1 MRAILAFLYYFIVF
15 TIMIVAG
22 IPYTLYCG
30 IRGHWEDCTK
40 ICYYM
45 FKYVIFKIFRITVS
59 VEGAE
64 NIPKERGYVI
74 VANHQSFLDINVV
87 WHSIAT
93 ASFMAKASLWKAP
106 VFGWVLDRSGNIPI
120 HKNPR
125 LNAGLGKILKKRF
138 ENNYNIVVFPEGHR
152 SEDGRMFKFQNGIF
166 RLAKEQHFS
175 ILPVTFI
182 NTGKI
187 LPKVK
192 WAVYSGEVKMVI
204 HPLIRYEDYA
214 DKPMADLRDET
225 HDLIESAMP
234 YKQAELAAAKAATD
248 ASSNATGD
256 EAEGKATE
264 NKEA

>member
-1 MRAILAFLYYFIVF
+1 MRAILALFYYIVVF

-40 ICYYM
+40 ICS
-45 FKYVIFKIFRITVS
+45 FSFQKIIFKLFGIKVS
-59 VEGAE
+59 VKGAE
-64 NIPKERGYVI
+64 NIPQGINYVI

-87 WHSIAT
+87 WHSIT
-93 ASFMAKASLWKAP
+93 RASFMAKASLWKAP
-106 VFGWVLDRSGNIPI
+106 VFGWVLNRSGNIPI

-125 LNAGLGKILKKRF
+125 MNAGLGKILKKRL
-138 ENNYNIVVFPEGHR
+138 ESNYNIVVFPEGHR
-152 SEDGRMFKFQNGIF
+152 TEDGHMLKFQNGIF
-166 RLAKEQHFS
+166 RLAKEQHFA

-192 WAVYSGEVKMVI
+192 WAVYSGTVEMVV

-214 DKPMADLRDET
+214 EKPMADLRDET

-234 YKQAELAAAKAATD
+234 YKQAELAAAK
-248 ASSNATGD
+248 
-256 EAEGKATE
+256 EAATE

>member
-1 MRAILAFLYYFIVF
+1 MRAILALFYYIVVF
-15 TIMIVAG
+15 TIMVVAG

-30 IRGHWEDCTK
+30 IRGHWENCTFAFRN
-40 ICYYM
+40 I
-45 FKYVIFKIFRITVS
+45 IFKLFGIKVA
-59 VEGAE
+59 VKGAE
-64 NIPKERGYVI
+64 NIPKGVNYVI

-87 WHSIAT
+87 WHSIT
-93 ASFMAKASLWKAP
+93 SASFMAKASLWKAP
-106 VFGWVLDRSGNIPI
+106 VFGWVLNRSGNIPI
-120 HKNPR
+120 HTNPR
-125 LNAGLGKILKKRF
+125 KNAGLGKILKKRL
-138 ENNYNIVVFPEGHR
+138 ESNYNIVVFPEGHR
-152 SEDGRMFKFQNGIF
+152 SEDGHMFKFQNGIF
-166 RLAKEQHFS
+166 RLAKEQHFD

-192 WAVYSGEVKMVI
+192 WAVYSGTVEMVV

-234 YKQAELAAAKAATD
+234 YKQAELAAAK
-248 ASSNATGD
+248 
-256 EAEGKATE
+256 EAVAE

>member
-1 MRAILAFLYYFIVF
+1 MRAFLALLYYLVVF
-15 TIMIVAG
+15 GIMIIAG

-40 ICYYM
+40 ICTYM
-45 FKYVIFKIFRITVS
+45 FRNVIFKLFGIKVS
-59 VEGAE
+59 VTGSE
-64 NIPKERGYVI
+64 NIPKETGYVI
-74 VANHQSFLDINVV
+74 VANHQSFLDINVI
-87 WHSIAT
+87 WHSITPA
-93 ASFMAKASLWKAP
+93 AFMAKASLWKAP
-106 VFGWVLDRSGNIPI
+106 VFGWVLNRTGSIPI

-125 LNAGLGKILKKRF
+125 MNAGLGKHLKKRF
-138 ENNYNIVVFPEGHR
+138 EQNYNIAVFPEGHR
-152 SEDGRMFKFQNGIF
+152 SEDGHMFKFQNGIF

-214 DKPMADLRDET
+214 DKPMAELRDET
-225 HDLIESAMP
+225 HDLIESVMP
-234 YKQAELAAAKAATD
+234 YKLAEIASAKVQAENAKADAT
-248 ASSNATGD
+248 
-256 EAEGKATE
+256 TE
-264 NKEA
+264 KEA

>member
-1 MRAILAFLYYFIVF
+1 MRAILAFLYYFLVFAAMLIV
-15 TIMIVAG
+15 G

-40 ICYYM
+40 ICTYN
-45 FKYVIFKIFRITVS
+45 FKYFIFKLFRIKVS
-59 VEGAE
+59 VKGAE

-74 VANHQSFLDINVV
+74 VANHQSFLDINVI
-87 WHSIAT
+87 WHSIAP
-93 ASFMAKASLWKAP
+93 AAFMAKASLWKAP
-106 VFGWVLDRSGNIPI
+106 VFGWVLNRTGSIPI

-125 LNAGLGKILKKRF
+125 MNAGLGKHLKKRLDSH
-138 ENNYNIVVFPEGHR
+138 YNITVFPEGHR
-152 SEDGRMFKFQNGIF
+152 TEDGHMLKFQNGIF
-166 RLAKEQHFS
+166 RLAKEQHFP

-192 WAVYSGEVKMVI
+192 WAVYSGTVEMVI

-214 DKPMADLRDET
+214 EKPMADLRDET

-234 YKQAELAAAKAATD
+234 YKQAELAAAKDAAI
-248 ASSNATGD
+248 
-256 EAEGKATE
+256 E

>member
-1 MRAILAFLYYFIVF
+1 MRAILALFYYIVVF
-15 TIMIVAG
+15 TIMVVAG

-40 ICYYM
+40 ICS
-45 FKYVIFKIFRITVS
+45 FSFQKIIFKLFGIKVS
-59 VEGAE
+59 VKGAE
-64 NIPKERGYVI
+64 NIPQGINYVI
-74 VANHQSFLDINVV
+74 VANHQSFLDINVI
-87 WHSIAT
+87 WHSITT

-106 VFGWVLDRSGNIPI
+106 VFGWVLNR
-120 HKNPR
+120 
-125 LNAGLGKILKKRF
+125 LKKRL
-138 ENNYNIVVFPEGHR
+138 ESNYNIVVFPEGHR
-152 SEDGRMFKFQNGIF
+152 TEDGHMLKFQNGIF
-166 RLAKEQHFS
+166 RLAKEQHFA

-192 WAVYSGEVKMVI
+192 WAVYSGTVEMVV

-234 YKQAELAAAKAATD
+234 YKQAELAAAK
-248 ASSNATGD
+248 
-256 EAEGKATE
+256 EAATE

>member
-1 MRAILAFLYYFIVF
+1 MRAILALFYYIVVF
-15 TIMIVAG
+15 TIMVVAG

-30 IRGHWEDCTK
+30 IRGHWEKCTNV
-40 ICYYM
+40 CYYS
-45 FKYVIFKIFRITVS
+45 FKYVIFKLFRIKVS
-59 VEGAE
+59 IKGAE
-64 NIPKERGYVI
+64 NIPQGINYVI
-74 VANHQSFLDINVV
+74 VANHQSFLDINVI
-87 WHSIAT
+87 WHSITT

-106 VFGWVLDRSGNIPI
+106 VFGWVLNRSGNIPI

-125 LNAGLGKILKKRF
+125 MNAGLGKILKKRL
-138 ENNYNIVVFPEGHR
+138 ESNYNIVVFPEGHR
-152 SEDGRMFKFQNGIF
+152 SEDGHMFKFQNGIF
-166 RLAKEQHFS
+166 RLAKEQHFA
-175 ILPVTFI
+175 ILPITFI

-192 WAVYSGEVKMVI
+192 WAVHSGTVEVVV

-234 YKQAELAAAKAATD
+234 YKQVELAAAK
-248 ASSNATGD
+248 
-256 EAEGKATE
+256 EAATE

>member
-1 MRAILAFLYYFIVF
+1 MRAILAFLYYFLVFAAMLIV
-15 TIMIVAG
+15 G

-40 ICYYM
+40 ICTYN
-45 FKYVIFKIFRITVS
+45 FKYFIFKLFRIKVS
-59 VEGAE
+59 VKGAE

-74 VANHQSFLDINVV
+74 VANHQSFLDINVI
-87 WHSIAT
+87 WHSIAP
-93 ASFMAKASLWKAP
+93 AAFMAKASLWKAP
-106 VFGWVLDRSGNIPI
+106 VFGWVLNRTGSIPI

-125 LNAGLGKILKKRF
+125 MNAGLGKHLKKRLDSH
-138 ENNYNIVVFPEGHR
+138 YNITVFPEGHR
-152 SEDGRMFKFQNGIF
+152 SEDGHMFKFQNGIF
-166 RLAKEQHFS
+166 RLAKEQHFD

-192 WAVYSGEVKMVI
+192 WAIYSGTVEMVI

-214 DKPMADLRDET
+214 EKPMADLRDET

-234 YKQAELAAAKAATD
+234 YKQAEIAAAK
-248 ASSNATGD
+248 
-256 EAEGKATE
+256 EAATE